1 MPVCARGVFPSTFWV
16 PWAEPS
22 RQVCHP
28 YLLSPLTN
36 SILPSQHS
44 NSMLSLKMKFRTGR
58 TWMGQCWLGAEIKLG
73 T

>member
-1 MPVCARGVFPSTFWV
+1 MPVCARGVFASTFWV

-28 YLLSPLTN
+28 YLPLTN
-36 SILPSQHS
+36 SILLSQHS
-44 NSMLSLKMKFRTGR
+44 DSMLSLSLKMKFRTGR

>member
-1 MPVCARGVFPSTFWV
+1 MEPFSQLRV
-16 PWAEPS
+16 PLPKY
-22 RQVCHP
+22 P
-28 YLLSPLTN
+28 YLLSPLNN

-44 NSMLSLKMKFRTGR
+44 DSMLSLKMKFRTGH